1 MKVRENPQWQSSD
14 SLDDLIRFALREEVS
29 TAKSLPCV
37 WRQIKKQVWRLK
49 RERQV
54 GWARQGVYCAESTL
68 PLSVRADVFY
78 FLLANSDLRMIR

>member
-14 SLDDLIRFALREEVS
+14 SLDDLIRFALQEKVS
-29 TAKSLPCV
+29 AVKSLPCV
-37 WRQIKKQVWRLK
+37 WRQIKKQVFQLE

-54 GWARQGVYCAESTL
+54 GWARQDVYCAESTL

-78 FLLANSDLRMIR
+78 FLLANSDLRMVR